1 LIVAKIEKFLKSP
14 DQWWGLFL
22 LFIFEICCGLKLTV
36 TLNLEC
42 CKKEGKLKVYAH
54 QLSR

>member
-54 QLSR
+54 QLCR